1 MKILYF
7 AHVAKA
13 LGRREDVLEVPAPV
27 SADALWAQLLSLRPG
42 LAPYRSTIHLARNNE
57 YAGKS
62 DLFANTDE
70 VALIPPVSGG

>member
-13 LGRREDVLEVPAPV
+13 LGRREDELEVSTPV
-27 SADALWAQLLSLRPG
+27 SAEALWERLLALRPG
-42 LAPYRSTIHLARNNE
+42 LAPYRASIHLARNGE
-57 YAGKS
+57 YAGVAG
-62 DLFANTDE
+62 LFANDDE

>member
-13 LGRREDVLEVPAPV
+13 LGRREDELNFPAPV
-27 SADALWAQLLSLRPG
+27 TAEALWERLLALRPG
-42 LAPYRSTIHLARNNE
+42 LAQYRATIHLARNSE
-57 YAGKS
+57 YAGPQ
-62 DLFANTDE
+62 DLFANSDE

>member
-13 LGRREDVLEVPAPV
+13 LGRREDVIEVPAPV
-27 SADALWAQLLSLRPG
+27 TAAGLWERLLALRPG
-42 LAPYRSTIHLARNNE
+42 LAPYRASIHLACNGE
-57 YAGKS
+57 YAGADGS
-62 DLFANTDE
+62 FANDDE

>member
-7 AHVAKA
+7 AHVAQA

-27 SADALWAQLLSLRPG
+27 SADALWEQLLALRPA
-42 LAPYRSTIHLARNNE
+42 LAPYRATIHLARNNE
-57 YAGKS
+57 YAGAA
-62 DLFANTDE
+62 DRFANGDE